1 MQHDLE
7 KEIAL
12 LVRAHEEEIGNVDRK
27 ATDQIGRAYGG
38 VVRASKG
45 KWVERL
51 TEHVIYLAWLELGGN
66 IARINVNSSRHK
78 IPMRQEYV
86 QALDKEVRE
95 YILTSIGEYSY
106 PAQVDK
112 QVFVDG
118 QFVMGI
124 ECKAYTENA
133 MLKRILVDFHL
144 LKSAFPDISSY
155 LFQLESQLGGD
166 YREHNAVT
174 YGSASSHTL
183 MSYFPD
189 VDLQI
194 FTFLGGER
202 KVDRPIH
209 KPEFYKPLEKER
221 VTAALELLT
230 EDLVQ
235 YI

>member
-7 KEIAL
+7 KEIVS
-12 LVRAHEEEIGNVDRK
+12 LVSKHKEEIWDLDHRARVQ
-27 ATDQIGRAYGG
+27 TEHAYGG
-38 VVRASKG
+38 YLRIVKG
-45 KWVERL
+45 NWVEHL
-51 TEHVIYLAWLELGGN
+51 TEKIVRLAWHKLGGN
-66 IARINVNSSRHK
+66 PNRIKVNTNRHS

-86 QALDKEVRE
+86 EALDDEVKE

-112 QVFVDG
+112 QVFIDD

-133 MLKRILVDFHL
+133 MLKRILVDYRL
-144 LKSAFPDISSY
+144 LKSVFPKISSY

-166 YREHNAVT
+166 YQEHNEIT
-174 YGSASSHTL
+174 YGSRPTHTL

-189 VDLQI
+189 VNLQI
-194 FTFLGGER
+194 FTFLEGER
-202 KVDRPIH
+202 KVNRPIH
-209 KPEFYKPLEKER
+209 KTEFYKPLEEER
-221 VTAALELLT
+221 VVAAIDLLT

-235 YI
+235 YL